1 MRNKMLE
8 VSNSNTHIY
17 CKTESMRALVFVLCL
32 SVVAWAGFAETKP
45 ELVVQEGNN
54 SAVDYLRYSN
64 DGKYIMGA
72 TNHEAKIYNAD
83 TGVLV
88 KSFNLGLFK
97 DFSPDARYIAANSG
111 ANNDLSIYLFDIKT
125 REKTVIGNKYSSA
138 SVKMAFSPDGS
149 KLAVPMEKWVDIY
162 DVNTHKTTPILK
174 NSGYYFY
181 DRIAWSADGT
191 LLAIIT
197 GRREHKHGDTV
208 LVYHLPTNRI
218 INTYDANGKK
228 VNYVAMSADGKYFAW
243 ALTTMVGIKEVND
256 TSKNFQS
263 FNMPSE
269 KGKICGLQFSSDNS
283 ELLAAQKDSLATCTL
298 GTGKVRKR
306 NFTWPTYSLAC
317 APHRKEYA
325 VGQHQKI
332 VVYGDGGTA
341 VTKEIGGASRL
352 FCVHYNRNADSLV
365 ACNVKT
371 DIPSVFDGMLNR
383 METPK
388 NLPASTPF
396 FALFDDGFYWHARN
410 NTQIMRYTYAEGKSK
425 KIADL
430 KDRNAGCL
438 VSNADGSLLAI
449 YDKNVKRTYI
459 YAAGGKKL
467 KEQDS
472 FESPEMSEVFSC
484 FSPDSNF
491 LFIKDDKAVV
501 YDVQKKKIVLSLVN
515 VSTANFSGDSAYLAV
530 YNSGSTIDL
539 YRTDTWACVHSFPYS
554 ALDPFFSSDGK
565 ILAISSYGDNT
576 GWNMVLYSVPS
587 WQEIKRI
594 PIPFT
599 SLRNFF
605 SNDGQRIITF
615 EDTGIIRCRSMQT
628 GELLASALADGSGNW
643 LTYTPEGYF
652 TGNEFGLNNFVHF
665 VNGMEV
671 TGLDQLAETL
681 FRPDLVAAKLR
692 GEDIS
697 KQEGTSSLTEIVS
710 SGDAPLVQFSN
721 PPASAS
727 NRDITVNFSVQDAG
741 GGIGAV
747 YLKINGKVIQLA
759 DGSRKLELIGGT
771 ANTTQK
777 SSGKTTQ
784 FSHLL
789 TLQNGENTLEAYAT
803 NAAGKIESRHA
814 VAKISWQGSTA
825 KPNLYVLA
833 VGVNKYRDKSL
844 WLNYAVPDATSIA
857 DQFRSVKG
865 NLYQSVNVTT
875 VFDGDVTA
883 DGISSAFNSL
893 AGKVGAD
900 DVFIFYLSGHGTTH
914 TDGDYYFIPVDFR
927 FRNAQSVPE
936 TAVSKHFITEQLSKI
951 KAQKTLVMLDTC
963 NSGAFISTGARGM
976 AEKTAIDRLSR
987 ATGQATIA
995 ASSDTQ
1001 SAMEGYEGHGI
1012 FTFVILEGLS
1022 GKADANKDGYVSLS
1036 ELSQYAEEKVP
1047 DYSYAKWGYEQ
1058 YPQVDLRKQS
1068 NFPLVGK

>member
-1 MRNKMLE
+1 MRNKMLKF
-8 VSNSNTHIY
+8 SNSKTHIY
-17 CKTESMRALVFVLCL
+17 CKTVNVRILVFALCL
-32 SVVAWAGFAETKP
+32 SAVTWAGFAETKP
-45 ELVVQEGNN
+45 ELVMQEGNN
-54 SAVDYLRYSN
+54 GAVEYLCYSN

-72 TNHEAKIYNAD
+72 TLNEAKIYDAD

-88 KSFNLGLFK
+88 KSFKLGAFK
-97 DFSPDARYIAANSG
+97 DFSPDARYIAATSG
-111 ANNDLSIYLFDIKT
+111 TDNDPSICLFDIKT
-125 REKTVIGNKYSSA
+125 REKTVIGNQYSSA

-218 INTYDANGKK
+218 INTYDANGKQ

-269 KGKICGLQFSSDNS
+269 KGSISGLQFSSDNS
-283 ELLAAQKDSLATCTL
+283 ELLATQELSLATCTL
-298 GTGKVRKR
+298 DTWNIRR
-306 NFTWPTYSLAC
+306 TNFTWSTYSLAC

-325 VGQHQKI
+325 VGRYQKI
-332 VVYGDGGTA
+332 AVYGNGGTS
-341 VTKEIGGASRL
+341 VMKEIGGVSRL
-352 FCVHYNRNADSLV
+352 NRVYYNRNADTLV
-365 ACNVKT
+365 VCNNNT

-388 NLPASTPF
+388 NLPESTPF

-430 KDRNAGCL
+430 KDRNAGRL

-472 FESPEMSEVFSC
+472 FESPEVSVITSC

-491 LFIKDDKAVV
+491 LFIKDDKSIV

-515 VSTANFSGDSAYLAV
+515 VITANFSGDSAYLAV
-530 YNSGSTIDL
+530 HNRGSTIDV
-539 YRTDTWACVHSFPYS
+539 YRTDTWACVHSFPCS
-554 ALDPFFSSDGK
+554 ASFPFFSSDGK
-565 ILAISSYGDNT
+565 ILAISSLDDNT
-576 GWNMVLYSVPS
+576 GWNIVLYSVPS
-587 WQEIKRI
+587 WKEIKRI

-605 SNDGQRIITF
+605 SNDGQRIISL
-615 EDTGIIRCRSMQT
+615 ENSGVIRCRSVQT

-652 TGNEFGLNNFVHF
+652 TGSEGGINNFVHL

-671 TGLDQLAETL
+671 TGLDQVAETL
-681 FRPDLVAAKLR
+681 FRPDFVAAKLR

-697 KQEGTSSLTEIVS
+697 AKENAVSLTELVS
-710 SGDAPLVQFSN
+710 SGDAPLVQFVN
-721 PPASAS
+721 PPASS
-727 NRDITVNFSVQDAG
+727 SKRDITVNFSVKDAG
-741 GGIGAV
+741 GGVGSV

-759 DGSRKLELIGGT
+759 DGSRKLELVGGA

-777 SSGKTTQ
+777 SNGKTTN

-814 VAKISWQGSTA
+814 VAKIYWQGKTA

-875 VFDGDVTA
+875 VFDDDVTA

-1012 FTFVILEGLS
+1012 FTYVILEGLS

>member
-17 CKTESMRALVFVLCL
+17 CKTVNVRILVFALCL
-32 SVVAWAGFAETKP
+32 SAVAWAGFAEIKP

-54 SAVDYLRYSN
+54 GAVGYLRYSN

-72 TNHEAKIYNAD
+72 TLNEAKIYDAD

-88 KSFNLGLFK
+88 KSFNLGAFE
-97 DFSPDARYIAANSG
+97 DFSPDARYIAATTG
-111 ANNDLSIYLFDIKT
+111 TNNDHSIYLFDIKT
-125 REKTVIGNKYSSA
+125 RERTVIGNTYSSTT
-138 SVKMAFSPDGS
+138 VEMAFSPDGS

-162 DVNTHKTTPILK
+162 DVNTHSTTAILK
-174 NSGYYFY
+174 NSGYYFC

-197 GRREHKHGDTV
+197 GRREHMHGDTV

-218 INTYDANGKK
+218 INTYNANGKQ
-228 VNYVAMSADGKYFAW
+228 VNYVAMSADGTYFAW
-243 ALTTMVGIKEVND
+243 TLSNMVGIRAVND
-256 TSKNFQS
+256 TSGNFKS

-269 KGKICGLQFSSDNS
+269 KGSISGLQFSSDNS
-283 ELLAAQKDSLATCTL
+283 ELLVAQEDSLATCTL
-298 GTGKVRKR
+298 DTWNIRR
-306 NFTWPTYSLAC
+306 TNFTWSTYSLAC
-317 APHRKEYA
+317 TPHRKEYA
-325 VGQHQKI
+325 IGRFQRI
-332 VVYGDGGTA
+332 AVYGNGGTS
-341 VTKEIGGASRL
+341 VMKEIGGVSRL
-352 FCVHYNRNADSLV
+352 NHVYYNRNADTLV
-365 ACNVKT
+365 VCNNNT

-388 NLPASTPF
+388 NLPESTPF

-410 NTQIMRYTYAEGKSK
+410 NTQIMCYTYAEGKSVQV
-425 KIADL
+425 ADI
-430 KDRNAGCL
+430 RNMDADTL
-438 VSNADGSLLAI
+438 LSNTDGTLLAV
-449 YDKNVKRTYI
+449 YDKSAKRTYI
-459 YAAGGKKL
+459 YDASGSKL
-467 KEQDS
+467 KEKDS
-472 FESPEMSEVFSC
+472 FESPKRFKVSSC

-501 YDVQKKKIVLSLVN
+501 YDVQKKKIVLSLANVN
-515 VSTANFSGDSAYLAV
+515 MANFSGDSAYLAV
-530 YNSGSTIDL
+530 HNKGGTIDV
-539 YRTDTWACVHSFPYS
+539 YRTDTWTCVHSFPDS
-554 ALDPFFSSDGK
+554 ALCPFFSSDGK
-565 ILAISSYGDNT
+565 MLAINSHDDNT
-576 GWNMVLYSVPS
+576 GWNIVLYSVPS
-587 WQEIKRI
+587 WKEIKRI
-594 PIPFT
+594 PIPLASF
-599 SLRNFF
+599 RNFF
-605 SNDGQRIITF
+605 SNDGQRIISF
-615 EDTGIIRCRSMQT
+615 EASGIIRCRSVQT
-628 GELLASALADGSGNW
+628 GELLASTLADGSGNW

-652 TGNEFGLNNFVHF
+652 TGNEFGMQNFVHL

-671 TGLDQLAETL
+671 TGLDQVAEKL
-681 FRPDLVAAKLR
+681 YRPDIVAAKLR

-697 KQEGTSSLTEIVS
+697 KQENAVSLTELVS
-710 SGDAPLVQFSN
+710 SGEAPVVTFTN
-721 PPASAS
+721 PPASS
-727 NRDITVNFSVQDAG
+727 SSRDITVSFNVQDAG
-741 GGIGAV
+741 GGVGSV

-759 DGSRKLELIGGT
+759 DGLRKLELVGGN

-777 SSGKTTQ
+777 SSGKTTN

-789 TLQNGENTLEAYAT
+789 TLQNGENTIEAYAT
-803 NAAGKIESRHA
+803 NSAGKIESRHA
-814 VAKISWQGSTA
+814 ITKISWQGKTE

-833 VGVNKYRDKSL
+833 VGVNKYRDRSL

-865 NLYQSVNVTT
+865 NLYESVNVTSI
-875 VFDGDVTA
+875 FDENVTA

-893 AGKVGAD
+893 ASKVSAD

-927 FRNAQSVPE
+927 FRNAESIPE
-936 TAVSKHFITEQLSKI
+936 SAISKHFITENLSKI
-951 KAQKTLVMLDTC
+951 KAQKSLVMLDTC

-1012 FTFVILEGLS
+1012 FTYVILEGLA
-1022 GKADANKDGYVSLS
+1022 GKADSNGDGFISLS
-1036 ELSQYAEEKVP
+1036 ELSSYAEEKVP

-1058 YPQVDLRKQS
+1058 YPQIDLRKQS